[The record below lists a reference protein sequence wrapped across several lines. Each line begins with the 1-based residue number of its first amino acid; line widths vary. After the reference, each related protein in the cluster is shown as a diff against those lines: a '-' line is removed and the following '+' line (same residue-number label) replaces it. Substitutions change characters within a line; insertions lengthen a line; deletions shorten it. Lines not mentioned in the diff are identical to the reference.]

1 MIEVEDKYMAR
12 CLQLARG
19 GEGFVAPNP
28 MVGAVVVH
36 DGQIIGEGYHRQFG
50 GPHAEVNAI
59 ASVSHP
65 ELLSDSTLYVSLEPC
80 SHYGKTPPC
89 AELIIKKHIPRV
101 VVACMDPFP
110 QVSGRGDEMLRNAGV
125 EVVTGVLESEAKKLN
140 KAFMT
145 FQEKHRPYIILKWAQ
160 SADGFIDKLRN
171 EATDPKAVISTDA
184 TRRHV
189 HKLRTEVAAI
199 LVGTRTALL
208 DDPSLTVRHWIGKN
222 PVRLAVDRTLKIPE
236 SYHLLDGTV
245 PTILF
250 TEKEGKTIPGVEYEQ
265 VDFAQPLVPQIL
277 DSLYRRKLN
286 SLLVEGGTMLLNQ
299 FIEMHLWDEARV
311 ETGKMKLGRGV
322 KAPKII

>member
-110 QVSGRGDEMLRNAGV
+110 QVSGHGVEMLRNAGV

-171 EATDPKAVISTDA
+171 EATDSKAVISTDA

-236 SYHLLDGTV
+236 NYHLLDGTV

-265 VDFAQPLVPQIL
+265 VDFVQPLVPQIL

>member
-36 DGQIIGEGYHRQFG
+36 DGQIIGEGYHRHFG

-110 QVSGRGDEMLRNAGV
+110 QVSGRGVEMLRNAGV

>member
-36 DGQIIGEGYHRQFG
+36 DGRIIGEGYHRQFG

-89 AELIIKKHIPRV
+89 AGLIIKKHIPRV

-110 QVSGRGDEMLRNAGV
+110 QVSGRGVEMLRNAGV

-160 SADGFIDKLRN
+160 SVDGFIDKLRN
-171 EATDPKAVISTDA
+171 GATDPKAVISTDA

-236 SYHLLDGTV
+236 GYHLLDGTV

-250 TEKEGKTIPGVEYEQ
+250 TEKAGKTIPGVEYEQ
-265 VDFAQPLVPQIL
+265 VDFVQPLVPQIL